1 MFEGT
6 GKTATVRSV
15 IAELKEEQSKGDV
28 PEFQFLELN
37 GMELISPFDA
47 YPMFWEALSGI
58 KKESL
63 AVGGSA
69 ACIDSYFCEDSED
82 YGDYEG
88 EIARKPVTVL
98 LLDEIDYL
106 VTSEKRFTL
115 LSRYSSSTHCSFILF
130 VRARNRV
137 VQFF

>member
-1 MFEGT
+1 MQYIDSTLTIIYSSTYLNMFEGT

-15 IAELKEEQSKGDV
+15 IAELKEEQSKGDL
-28 PEFQFLELN
+28 PEFQFVDLN
-37 GMELISPFDA
+37 GMELMNPFDA
-47 YPMFWEALSGI
+47 YIKFWESISGI

-63 AVGGSA
+63 TAGESA
-69 ACIDSYFCEDSED
+69 ACLDSYFCEDSED

-106 VTSEKRFTL
+106 VTSEKICSL
-115 LSRYSSSTHCSFILF
+115 LTKY
-130 VRARNRV
+130 
-137 VQFF
+137 